1 MRGFSIASGLVL
13 RQVLFLMLIVALGG
27 TAWVLVIRVHDALVL
42 LGDADP
48 DQIRIAVTTLATSAA
63 HAGYILV
70 LSTAFACA
78 IILGVSMPVLHKTLS
93 QPIHRLASRMS
104 ELAAGDTDFD
114 VEDATRNDEIGE
126 IARGLAALR
135 DMVKSKNELVAEL
148 KVRDGREERL
158 RRRAARRAIV
168 DDFSKEFIEATM
180 HLGEMTGRMSY
191 ASDSMV
197 AAARRA
203 TEGSSR
209 AKVASTEAASDVSS
223 VAVASEQLLVAI
235 GEINKQVVQ
244 STSVVHRAV
253 EEARGSSSGMVRLST
268 AAKRV
273 GDVVSLISRIAAQTN
288 LLALNATIEAAR
300 AGEAG
305 RGFAVVAQEVK
316 NLATQT
322 AKATQDIADQI
333 AEMQA
338 ATDMSVTAI
347 ETIQTKI
354 REVERIYTIIASA
367 VHEQGAS
374 TQEITRNVRSAAAG
388 TGSMTNHVTQVE
400 TAVHETGSNVDSVV
414 QLAHELDEMAM
425 RMRVRVGEFSTAI
438 MEASGANYEVA

>member
-1 MRGFSIASGLVL
+1 
-13 RQVLFLMLIVALGG
+13 MLIIALGG
-27 TAWVLVIRVHDALVL
+27 TALVQVLRVHDALNRLVES
-42 LGDADP
+42 DP
-48 DQIRIAVTTLATSAA
+48 DLIQAVATSLAASAA
-63 HAGYILV
+63 HAGYIL
-70 LSTAFACA
+70 AFGILFGCA
-78 IILGVSMPVLHKTLS
+78 VVLGVSIPDLHNTLS
-93 QPIHRLASRMS
+93 QPIRRLAERMS
-104 ELAAGDTDFD
+104 ELAGGNADF
-114 VEDATRNDEIGE
+114 EIEEAQRNDEIGE
-126 IARGLAALR
+126 IARGLVVLR
-135 DMVKSKNELVAEL
+135 DMVKAKNALVEEL
-148 KVRDGREERL
+148 KVRDSREERL
-158 RRRAARRAIV
+158 RRRAVRRTMV
-168 DDFSKEFIEATM
+168 DEFSKEFIETTM
-180 HLGEMTGRMSY
+180 RLEQMTGRMSG

-197 AAARRA
+197 SAARRA

-209 AKVASTEAASDVSS
+209 AKVASTEAATDVSS

-244 STSVVHRAV
+244 STSVVHKAV
-253 EEARGSSSGMVRLST
+253 EEARGSSAGMARLST

-322 AKATQDIADQI
+322 AKATQDIADQN

-374 TQEITRNVRSAAAG
+374 TQEITRNVRSAASG
-388 TGSMTNHVTQVE
+388 TASMSNHVTQVE
-400 TAVHETGSNVDSVV
+400 TAVHETGANVESVV
-414 QLAHELDEMAM
+414 ELAHELDQMAA

-438 MEASGANYEVA
+438 MQASGANFEVA